1 MVRQLPAVVHTV
13 QEVLPLADHPFTPA
27 TVLPLATPSVDSC
40 PPLVTSF
47 SVSWTEVLYQGL
59 SS

>member
-1 MVRQLPAVVHTV
+1 MVHTV
-13 QEVLPLADHPFTPA
+13 QEVLPLASLPFTPA
-27 TVLPLATPSVDSC
+27 AVLPLAAPSSVVSC

-47 SVSWTEVLYQGL
+47 IVSWTEVLYQGL